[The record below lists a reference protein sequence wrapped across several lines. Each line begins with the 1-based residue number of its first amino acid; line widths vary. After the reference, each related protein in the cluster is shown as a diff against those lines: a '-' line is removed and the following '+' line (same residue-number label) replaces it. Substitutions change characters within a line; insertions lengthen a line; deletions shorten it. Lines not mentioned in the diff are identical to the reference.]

1 MVRGVAAGLL
11 ASENAGEKTYR
22 AACVCGRGTAG
33 LVASA
38 PLAGRD
44 GGFDL
49 GDVLAAASPRGLTAI
64 LASNW
69 TAHDVFLSAG
79 GVTGLGCLPPRIIP
93 PRVSIGD
100 YTHGGIRAQSC
111 D

>member
-1 MVRGVAAGLL
+1 ML
-11 ASENAGEKTYR
+11 ARKTHR
-22 AACVCGRGTAG
+22 AACVCGRGTVG

-79 GVTGLGCLPPRIIP
+79 GDGDGGSVVCHLGVYPLGYLLVTIPMGVFARKVVTSGL
-93 PRVSIGD
+93 
-100 YTHGGIRAQSC
+100 
-111 D
+111 